1 MDEKKKT
8 VVQVAPAVRV
18 ALGEEFG
25 MKPVS
30 IVTGKMVTALKML
43 GFDYVFDTD
52 WSADLTI
59 MEEGTELIGRLT
71 KFLNGDTLTAEG
83 AG

>member
-1 MDEKKKT
+1 MALAAIRD
-8 VVQVAPAVRV
+8 VCPAG
-18 ALGEEFG
+18 L
-25 MKPVS
+25 KPGS
-30 IVTGKMVTALKML
+30 IVTGKLTAALKAL

-71 KFLNGDTLTAEG
+71 KYLGGDKSVPLPILTSLSA
-83 AG
+83 